1 MFLEQDPYGIKSLDI
16 KYEGSTRA
24 TQYCIDDFLKRLYGS
39 RPITCMTILTCEG
52 YHALMLEFMDK
63 DFIVFIKS
71 GLTSGYSGEGPKG
84 TSTIIRLA
92 ENAGIPIRELS
103 ISKRL
108 MKKINSSLMT
118 SRDVQNIQERR
129 SENLE
134 YRRLCLDITNDNYI
148 KQIKDTFFANK
159 DIIFIRNENEKTKE
173 TEEVDKAFILE
184 ELQTMN
190 QKLDAIS
197 SNKESPL
204 SIAGNFASLASL
216 IKDVLPQLIS

>member
-1 MFLEQDPYGIKSLDI
+1 MFIDQDPYGIKSLDI

-71 GLTSGYSGEGPKG
+71 GLTSGYSGEGSKG

-92 ENAGIPIRELS
+92 ENAGIPIRGLS

-159 DIIFIRNENEKTKE
+159 DIIFIRNENEKMKDTV
-173 TEEVDKAFILE
+173 EVDKAFILK
-184 ELQTMN
+184 ELQSMN

>member
-1 MFLEQDPYGIKSLDI
+1 MFIDQDPYGIKSLDI

-71 GLTSGYSGEGPKG
+71 GLTSGYLGEGPKG
-84 TSTIIRLA
+84 ISTIIRLA

-148 KQIKDTFFANK
+148 KQVKDTFFANK
-159 DIIFIRNENEKTKE
+159 DIIFIRNENEKMKDTV
-173 TEEVDKAFILE
+173 EVDKAFILK
-184 ELQTMN
+184 ELQSMN